1 VVCVCPFV
9 VGDTAMFFCCFVKD
23 VRGGNTQAGYMC
35 RNKEPEVSTVPTYQN
50 VSRQLGSKQK
60 VQIPENM
67 KQRSL

>member
-9 VGDTAMFFCCFVKD
+9 VEDIAMFFCCFVKD
-23 VRGGNTQAGYMC
+23 VRGGNTQAGSMC

-60 VQIPENM
+60 VQNT
-67 KQRSL
+67 